1 MRFHRIHKVF
11 ICLTVLVWLS
21 APVFAGLQESRALE
35 IKAAF
40 LIQFSKYLTWPESSF
55 DGLET
60 PVIIGILGRDPFGS
74 VLDKIARSSMI
85 NGRNVKV
92 MRFDNITSVKKIHI
106 LFVSSPQVDHMVDVI
121 ASIADRPV
129 LLVGENEHFLEFGI
143 INFVIVENKVRFNI
157 SKTNADRYRLK
168 ISSKLLRVANEVK

>member
-1 MRFHRIHKVF
+1 MLFHRIHKFF
-11 ICLTVLVWLS
+11 ICLTVLVCLA
-21 APVFAGLQESRALE
+21 APVYAGLQESRALE

-40 LIQFSKYLTWPESSF
+40 LVQFSKYFTWPKSSF
-55 DGLET
+55 NGMET

-85 NGRNVKV
+85 NGRNVKIL
-92 MRFDNITSVKKIHI
+92 RFDNLTSVKKTHI

-129 LLVGENEHFLEFGI
+129 LLVGEDEHFLEFGM
-143 INFVIVENKVRFNI
+143 INFVIAKNKVRFNI
-157 SKTNADRYRLK
+157 SKTNADRHRLK
-168 ISSKLLRVANEVK
+168 ISSKLLRVANEIK